1 MVSSTGKRSLPS
13 RARRARSPRSRPAWA
28 KRLAP
33 HQHRRQKCHEGGGGI
48 NPIGPVP
55 LDRHVAP
62 NLPSQIDLSQAGNE
76 DGHAAEGSD
85 CPFGLAQ
92 NQPLVRQQRSDP
104 PRNGFVRGIGFH
116 RSVVSKAYH
125 PNEAQLRNSGSMSA
139 TRCSPSD
146 STTRS
151 TTPGF
156 AAMPRICS
164 ITACSIAGADTERVG
179 HWL

>member
-104 PRNGFVRGIGFH
+104 PQNGFVRGIGF
-116 RSVVSKAYH
+116 RPSVVSKAYH
-125 PNEAQLRNSGSMSA
+125 PNEAQLRNSGLVGYV
-139 TRCSPSD
+139 TRGRIAC
-146 STTRS
+146 TTSLARRAAPYPLIHRMLTGRS
-151 TTPGF
+151 
-156 AAMPRICS
+156 
-164 ITACSIAGADTERVG
+164 
-179 HWL
+179 